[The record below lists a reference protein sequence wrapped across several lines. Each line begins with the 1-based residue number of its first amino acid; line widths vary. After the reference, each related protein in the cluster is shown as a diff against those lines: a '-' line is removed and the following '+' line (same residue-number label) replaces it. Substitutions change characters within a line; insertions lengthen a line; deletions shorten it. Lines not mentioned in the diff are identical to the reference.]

1 MKLPR
6 VRHIRVTN
14 PFTFISTIGTKS
26 ENRDIGNKLTV
37 PELELSFLIM
47 TDLDIQVSKCT
58 RSPVSL
64 SKGRISLFRTF
75 CYVILSS
82 TQLVFTK

>member
-1 MKLPR
+1 MELQR

-14 PFTFISTIGTKS
+14 TFTSISTIGIKS
-26 ENRDIGNKLTV
+26 EHRDIGNKLTV

-58 RSPVSL
+58 RSPMSL
-64 SKGRISLFRTF
+64 SKGRISLFPTF
-75 CYVILSS
+75 CCVILSS